1 MDDLERRAVLLST
14 LHHLRQAIGAD
25 PQEFASMLMDVAIM
39 IAPEMFDLGEDDEDG
54 DADGREVM
62 Q

>member
-14 LHHLRQAIGAD
+14 LHHLRHAIGAD

-39 IAPEMFDLGEDDEDG
+39 LAPEMFELGEDDG
-54 DADGREVM
+54 DEEADEREVM